1 VRELLP
7 GLARYLSMKSRLTL
21 AISLSLFLISG
32 ALLAS
37 PVVTEDAIRTTLAAH
52 AVPLHGA
59 GEARLLVEARSHDF
73 FLLGELHGEHEIP
86 ELMKDLWPQ
95 LWAAGYRHVAGELS
109 PWAVEHLDQ
118 AKGLWTQDQA
128 ALVDQF
134 AGPKQHVVW
143 GCDIDEGQP
152 ERLIADIAKRN
163 PEDATL
169 KQMVALTAQ
178 GYNRK
183 QAPQLLSLSET
194 DHPARDITTGGISL
208 WNNLRQTLRVE
219 ALRSNPDTRLGASE
233 ARELVMK
240 ELFLSHYRQAPE
252 GKVFL
257 RFGRNHLHRGYDAR
271 GVSTLGNFVAEL
283 AITENKSVFNVGAF
297 AAGGKEH
304 LAGETFDADERQD
317 ELSFAFLAQLA
328 GTDATLFDLRM
339 LRPMLHSIAPEKR
352 TPLETNL
359 TYWADSYDFLICY
372 PVVSPLMNGLPQGV
386 AGGER
391 ERR

>member
-1 VRELLP
+1 MKSATMSQVLKSHALPIGSRKRTRKKSEQPYGNFWIDKYHVTLSDSPAPDLEENLPPQGNMDGGKRAQISVRELLL
-7 GLARYLSMKSRLTL
+7 GLARYLSMKSRLAL
-21 AISLSLFLISG
+21 VISLSLFLVSG
-32 ALLAS
+32 SLLAA

-59 GEARLLVEARSHDF
+59 GEARLLAEARSHEF

-118 AKGLWTQDQA
+118 AKRLWTQDQA

-134 AGPKQHVVW
+134 TGPKQHIVW

-152 ERLIADIAKRN
+152 ERLVADTAKLN

-194 DHPARDITTGGISL
+194 DHPAKDITIGGISL
-208 WNNLRQTLRVE
+208 WSNLRQTLRVE
-219 ALRSNPDTRLGASE
+219 ALRKSR
-233 ARELVMK
+233 
-240 ELFLSHYRQAPE
+240 RQAWT
-252 GKVFL
+252 L
-257 RFGRNHLHRGYDAR
+257 R
-271 GVSTLGNFVAEL
+271 S
-283 AITENKSVFNVGAF
+283 
-297 AAGGKEH
+297 
-304 LAGETFDADERQD
+304 
-317 ELSFAFLAQLA
+317 
-328 GTDATLFDLRM
+328 
-339 LRPMLHSIAPEKR
+339 
-352 TPLETNL
+352 
-359 TYWADSYDFLICY
+359 
-372 PVVSPLMNGLPQGV
+372 QGV
-386 AGGER
+386 GDEGTFP
-391 ERR
+391 